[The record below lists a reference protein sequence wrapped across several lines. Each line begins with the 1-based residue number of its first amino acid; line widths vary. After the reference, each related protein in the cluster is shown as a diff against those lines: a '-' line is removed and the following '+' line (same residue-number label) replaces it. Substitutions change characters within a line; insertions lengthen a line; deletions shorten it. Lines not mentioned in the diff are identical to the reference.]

1 MKIDIQKLVEQ
12 GLVIIPQPK
21 LKPPAGKRGPYR
33 KNQRSILAQQAA
45 FVYSKQKTLKEICAE
60 TGANYE
66 LAKNHLYR
74 KDGVT
79 RIIKNE
85 QTPLC

>member
-1 MKIDIQKLVEQ
+1 VKIDIQKLVEQ
-12 GLVIIPQPK
+12 GLVIIPEPK
-21 LKPPAGKRGPYR
+21 PKPPAGKRGPYQ

-45 FVYSKQKTLKEICAE
+45 YIYTKQKTLKEICAE
-60 TGANYE
+60 TGAIYE

-74 KDGVT
+74 KDGVN
-79 RIIKNE
+79 RIMKNE